1 MKTDRM
7 TTSFKTYSFTGTSII
22 ENPIK
27 IQKIL
32 VNHFVIKY
40 YCKKKKQQNTMCL
53 ETYFT
58 RPRNAFTV
66 LDLSPGD

>member
-7 TTSFKTYSFTGTSII
+7 TTSFKTYSFTGTPII
-22 ENPIK
+22 ENPIQ

-40 YCKKKKQQNTMCL
+40 YCKKKNN
-53 ETYFT
+53 
-58 RPRNAFTV
+58 RNSLKGNVVVNGVAYDFK
-66 LDLSPGD
+66 PKG